1 MDIRKK
7 YDDIGKKKTTL
18 PSLANAIEKS
28 WGTGSYNIG
37 NINGSRSTI
46 TPTPSIAGAVSG
58 AAPRNDSTTG
68 PTAAVTGA
76 ITGAIPRTP
85 SGLSPDAV
93 LAGAIRGGAGISFL
107 PTDTGRGGA
116 SSGGTY
122 GSNQQVTLPASID
135 ELPTYNSEYMDTL
148 NELAKQLISMNYDDW
163 TKGSQYQALADR
175 YGNNGRM
182 SMQDVLGQVASRTGG
197 LASSYAATAAQQQ
210 YNQYMAQLEEVA
222 RQMYSQDRSDLL
234 DNANLYR
241 NLANDEYDR
250 YRDSLA
256 DYNAQ
261 KAAAQAAARS
271 SAQTKNNSADYQSDF
286 TAGTGPRI
294 ENSGNKVKATGSGV
308 ASFSNIQRT
317 ISGRLYAGD
326 AEGAAQLVESVWD
339 DLSPKQKQDI
349 KKMGF
354 NVSD

>member
-28 WGTGSYNIG
+28 WGVGPYNIG

-93 LAGAIRGGAGISFL
+93 LAGAIRGGAGIAFL

-197 LASSYAATAAQQQ
+197 LASSYATTAAQQQ

-261 KAAAQAAARS
+261 KAA
-271 SAQTKNNSADYQSDF
+271 KNKSADYQFDF

-308 ASFSNIQRT
+308 ASFSDIQRT

-339 DLSPKQKQDI
+339 DLSSKQKQDI

>member
-28 WGTGSYNIG
+28 WGVGPYNIG

-58 AAPRNDSTTG
+58 AAPRNYSTTG

-116 SSGGTY
+116 SSGGSY
-122 GSNQQVTLPASID
+122 GSNQQVTLPTSID

-210 YNQYMAQLEEVA
+210 ANQYMAQLEEVA

-261 KAAAQAAARS
+261 KAA
-271 SAQTKNNSADYQSDF
+271 KNKSADYQFDF

-308 ASFSNIQRT
+308 ASFSDIQRT

>member
-18 PSLANAIEKS
+18 PSLANSIERA
-28 WGTGSYNIG
+28 WGTGPYNIG
-37 NINGSRSTI
+37 NINGFRSTI

-93 LAGAIRGGAGISFL
+93 LAGAIRGGAGIAFL

-182 SMQDVLGQVASRTGG
+182 SMQDVLGQVSSRTGG
-197 LASSYAATAAQQQ
+197 LASSYATTAAQQQ

-261 KAAAQAAARS
+261 KAA
-271 SAQTKNNSADYQSDF
+271 KNNSADYQFDF

-308 ASFSNIQRT
+308 ASFSDIQRT

-339 DLSPKQKQDI
+339 DLSSKQKQDI

>member
-28 WGTGSYNIG
+28 WGVGPYNIG

-93 LAGAIRGGAGISFL
+93 LAGAIRGGAGIAFL

-261 KAAAQAAARS
+261 KAA
-271 SAQTKNNSADYQSDF
+271 KNKSADYQFDF

-308 ASFSNIQRT
+308 ASFSDIQRT

-339 DLSPKQKQDI
+339 NLSPKQKQDI

>member
-28 WGTGSYNIG
+28 WGVGPYNIG

-93 LAGAIRGGAGISFL
+93 LAGAIRGGAGIAFL
-107 PTDTGRGGA
+107 PTDIGRGGA
-116 SSGGTY
+116 SSGGSH

-197 LASSYAATAAQQQ
+197 LASSYATTAAQQQ

-261 KAAAQAAARS
+261 KAAAQ
-271 SAQTKNNSADYQSDF
+271 TKNNSADYQFDF

-308 ASFSNIQRT
+308 ASFSDIQRT

>member
-1 MDIRKK
+1 
-7 YDDIGKKKTTL
+7 
-18 PSLANAIEKS
+18 
-28 WGTGSYNIG
+28 
-37 NINGSRSTI
+37 
-46 TPTPSIAGAVSG
+46 
-58 AAPRNDSTTG
+58 
-68 PTAAVTGA
+68 
-76 ITGAIPRTP
+76 
-85 SGLSPDAV
+85 
-93 LAGAIRGGAGISFL
+93 
-107 PTDTGRGGA
+107 
-116 SSGGTY
+116 
-122 GSNQQVTLPASID
+122 
-135 ELPTYNSEYMDTL
+135 MDTL

-197 LASSYAATAAQQQ
+197 LASSYATTAAQQQ

-261 KAAAQAAARS
+261 KAAAKAAARS
-271 SAQTKNNSADYQSDF
+271 SAQTKNNSADYQFDF

-294 ENSGNKVKATGSGV
+294 ENYGNKVKATGSGV

>member
-28 WGTGSYNIG
+28 WGVGPYNIG

-58 AAPRNDSTTG
+58 AAPRNYSTTG

-93 LAGAIRGGAGISFL
+93 LAGAIRGGAGIAFL

-116 SSGGTY
+116 SSGGSY

-175 YGNNGRM
+175 YGNTGRM

-197 LASSYAATAAQQQ
+197 LASSYATTAAQQQ

-261 KAAAQAAARS
+261 EAAAQAAARS
-271 SAQTKNNSADYQSDF
+271 SAQTKANSADYQFDF

-308 ASFSNIQRT
+308 ASFSDIQRT

-339 DLSPKQKQDI
+339 DLSSKQKQDI

>member
-28 WGTGSYNIG
+28 WGVGPYNIG

-93 LAGAIRGGAGISFL
+93 LAGAIRGGAGIAFL

-116 SSGGTY
+116 ASGGTY

-261 KAAAQAAARS
+261 KAA
-271 SAQTKNNSADYQSDF
+271 KNKSADYQFDF

-308 ASFSNIQRT
+308 ASFSDIQRT

-339 DLSPKQKQDI
+339 NLSPKQKQDI

>member
-18 PSLANAIEKS
+18 PSLANSIERA
-28 WGTGSYNIG
+28 WGTGPYNIG
-37 NINGSRSTI
+37 NINGFRSTI

-116 SSGGTY
+116 SSGGSY

-261 KAAAQAAARS
+261 KAA
-271 SAQTKNNSADYQSDF
+271 KNKSADYQFDF

-308 ASFSNIQRT
+308 ASFSDIQRT

>member
-1 MDIRKK
+1 M
-7 YDDIGKKKTTL
+7 
-18 PSLANAIEKS
+18 
-28 WGTGSYNIG
+28 
-37 NINGSRSTI
+37 
-46 TPTPSIAGAVSG
+46 
-58 AAPRNDSTTG
+58 
-68 PTAAVTGA
+68 
-76 ITGAIPRTP
+76 
-85 SGLSPDAV
+85 
-93 LAGAIRGGAGISFL
+93 

-116 SSGGTY
+116 SSGGSY
-122 GSNQQVTLPASID
+122 GSNQQVTLPTSID

-261 KAAAQAAARS
+261 KAA
-271 SAQTKNNSADYQSDF
+271 KNKSADYQFDF

-308 ASFSNIQRT
+308 ASFSDIQRT